1 MTKTI
6 VKRCLFCGRVLQP
19 KRAKHSGKTDEH
31 IIAKW
36 LMDYL
41 GIRRLLITPMRVE
54 TATRR
59 VIDGRGRCN
68 IGWMSSL
75 EIEAKPLLTRLIE
88 NPHQLTELT
97 GPERMT
103 VARWTMKTAAAFNRA
118 STHGSLTDQDARP
131 VPDEHLR
138 QIAGGSVPQHVAVVG
153 GGYVSQKPFDWVQFS
168 TWRDRE
174 LSYKISFGFR
184 DLLLAVAYYPAPQ
197 YSYGAIQGHHIPL
210 WEGCRGVIL
219 WPTSMDDSPPRSNSP
234 LIEGFLRNIFLV
246 SDTWLALIGNMATTR
261 LIVPTSQ
268 R

>member
-59 VIDGRGRCN
+59 VIDGRRHHRESLKAGAVCGRCN

-153 GGYVSQKPFDWVQFS
+153 GDMSRRSRLIG
-168 TWRDRE
+168 
-174 LSYKISFGFR
+174 FG
-184 DLLLAVAYYPAPQ
+184 
-197 YSYGAIQGHHIPL
+197 
-210 WEGCRGVIL
+210 
-219 WPTSMDDSPPRSNSP
+219 SP
-234 LIEGFLRNIFLV
+234 LGMLQRAARLW
-246 SDTWLALIGNMATTR
+246 SGGTGN
-261 LIVPTSQ
+261 
-268 R
+268 